1 MAILI
6 SGQSLTKSYGAK
18 PLFRDI
24 TLGVSDGERMGLI
37 GPNGSGKS
45 TLLRIFSGLDKPDS
59 GAVSRR
65 SGLRI
70 EYVAQEDALDPARTV
85 EQTLHDAL
93 ADRALEDYE
102 RTARLGQM
110 LEQLA
115 FPDASQA
122 AGSLSGGW
130 RKRLALARALIREPD
145 LLLLDEPTNHLDLE
159 GILWLETLLKSA
171 PFAFLVVSHDRAFL
185 ENVTNRVVE
194 LNPAYPDGYLRVEGT
209 YSDLLERKEGLLAA
223 QAHQQVALANRV
235 RREVDWLRRGPQAR
249 TTKAQYRIDAAHRLI
264 GELGDVKQRN
274 ASGKTA
280 DLEFSASGRSTR
292 ELLVAK
298 DIGKQAAGRPLFQNL
313 DLTLAPGYRLGIV
326 GPNGSGKSSLI
337 RVLTGA
343 WQPDSGAI
351 RRAEGLRIVLF
362 DQDREE
368 LNPSESLRSS
378 LSPNGDTV
386 VFQGRSMHVAGWAKR
401 FLFPSDQLDRPIG
414 TMSGGEKACVLLA
427 RLMLRPAD
435 LLILDEPTN
444 DLDIPTLEVLEESL
458 LEFPGALV
466 LVTHD
471 RFLLDRVSTE
481 ILALDGQ
488 GGHVFVAEV
497 AQWEALREQ
506 RIAEESK
513 EAKAKLATS
522 QPLKPAVP
530 RLTSSERREL
540 SQMES
545 KIEAADAAVSDL
557 ESKLHDPAVA
567 SDPAKLQETWNS
579 LEESK
584 RKVEQLYARWEDLE
598 SRDTA
603 ARAG

>member
-1 MAILI
+1 
-6 SGQSLTKSYGAK
+6 
-18 PLFRDI
+18 
-24 TLGVSDGERMGLI
+24 
-37 GPNGSGKS
+37 
-45 TLLRIFSGLDKPDS
+45 
-59 GAVSRR
+59 
-65 SGLRI
+65 
-70 EYVAQEDALDPARTV
+70 
-85 EQTLHDAL
+85 
-93 ADRALEDYE
+93 
-102 RTARLGQM
+102 
-110 LEQLA
+110 
-115 FPDASQA
+115 
-122 AGSLSGGW
+122 
-130 RKRLALARALIREPD
+130 
-145 LLLLDEPTNHLDLE
+145 
-159 GILWLETLLKSA
+159 
-171 PFAFLVVSHDRAFL
+171 
-185 ENVTNRVVE
+185 
-194 LNPAYPDGYLRVEGT
+194 
-209 YSDLLERKEGLLAA
+209 
-223 QAHQQVALANRV
+223 
-235 RREVDWLRRGPQAR
+235 
-249 TTKAQYRIDAAHRLI
+249 
-264 GELGDVKQRN
+264 
-274 ASGKTA
+274 
-280 DLEFSASGRSTR
+280 
-292 ELLVAK
+292 
-298 DIGKQAAGRPLFQNL
+298 
-313 DLTLAPGYRLGIV
+313 
-326 GPNGSGKSSLI
+326 
-337 RVLTGA
+337 VLTAA

-567 SDPAKLQETWNS
+567 SDPSKLQETWNS